1 MGLFASANPD
11 RVEKLFLASPVG
23 FEAIT
28 DSYDPYSIRVQDRSN
43 TVPPAKKVDQLIYE
57 RENKI
62 HAFGTLVDVPAE

>member
-28 DSYDPYSIRVQDRSN
+28 DSYDPYSVRVQDRTN
-43 TVPPAKKVDQLIYE
+43 TVPPAKKVDQLI
-57 RENKI
+57 
-62 HAFGTLVDVPAE
+62 